1 MAVECRSDFISS
13 HDDMI
18 RQLESYI
25 VLYMDGTVVG
35 EVLCRS
41 RCTWGVLYSMPCV
54 NPRSPD
60 ANGALIKMRCAML
73 CRVHSAQCTFKCA
86 LYSSW
91 SNYAFLGYVQ

>member
-41 RCTWGVLYSMPCV
+41 RCTWGVLYVQYAMCEPQIPGCKRCIDQDAVCYAVPC
-54 NPRSPD
+54 
-60 ANGALIKMRCAML
+60 
-73 CRVHSAQCTFKCA
+73 AQCTVHIQMC
-86 LYSSW
+86 L
-91 SNYAFLGYVQ
+91 VQ